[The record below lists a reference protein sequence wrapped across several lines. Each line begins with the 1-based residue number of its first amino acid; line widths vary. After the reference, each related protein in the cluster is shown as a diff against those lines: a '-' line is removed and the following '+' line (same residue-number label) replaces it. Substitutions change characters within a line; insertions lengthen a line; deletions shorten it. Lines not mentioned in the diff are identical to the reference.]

1 MIGTCIHGGNDGE
14 NGHVDHNKS
23 LRLPRRIICMH
34 GPLMNE
40 FTGISKYVMFWSTS
54 LSFFFFSLF
63 VDLISKELEALL

>member
-40 FTGISKYVMFWSTS
+40 FTGISK
-54 LSFFFFSLF
+54 
-63 VDLISKELEALL
+63 